1 MPIHGHM
8 YRRLDT
14 VSGSLYV
21 PSCQVFCTC
30 EADALRLAVGGRG
43 VDVSYEEKGTWVYLV
58 VAVVA
63 YLGYLVVVLSRADG
77 GPVTAVGY
85 VAPMLWAIGISMLL
99 VALGRPAV
107 EVVRRSES
115 YRADVRDKD
124 INRQG
129 EFIGFYVL
137 SGLIGGVLVMSMLE
151 VDHFWLANAI
161 YLAFVVNAVT
171 SSVVKLVAY
180 RRGL

>member
-1 MPIHGHM
+1 M
-8 YRRLDT
+8 
-14 VSGSLYV
+14 
-21 PSCQVFCTC
+21 
-30 EADALRLAVGGRG
+30 
-43 VDVSYEEKGTWVYLV
+43 SYEEKGTWVYLV
-58 VAVVA
+58 VTVA
-63 YLGYLVVVLSRADG
+63 TYVGYLVVLLSRADG
-77 GPVTAVGY
+77 GPLTEVGY
-85 VAPMLWAIGISMLL
+85 VAPMLWAIGISILL
-99 VALGRPAV
+99 VALGRPAF
-107 EVVRRSES
+107 EVVRPSET

-137 SGLIGGVLVMSMLE
+137 SALIGGVLVLTMLE

-171 SSVVKLVAY
+171 SSAVKLVAY